1 MEFTLYISVL
11 FGWASFRLCM
21 SACVTSEHFSICP
34 SPLVIIPGQSIGQIS
49 FTCYKGNEIT
59 DVLQIEIDRFKNDGT
74 KEKLIAIYSPEQPV
88 WHPVYFA
95 ESRAE
100 LEPRSKLTATHSS
113 LTLTVNSPTFTDLEY
128 KYQCEIRHLRGV
140 FGAATK
146 SDLLT
151 ISALPDPRPVTMA
164 VPDPVTVPIQLTCT
178 AVVGLTSRGYSRGTF
193 KFQFFN
199 DGSWRDMSP
208 VGDLGGQSET
218 RVSYF
223 MSSSET
229 HTVRGLDFL
238 GGCTRRFRCYV
249 QHKGTSFVQY
259 AAERTL
265 SLPPGTS
272 SCPASGAGGDSK
284 GNGGADE
291 KQTAET
297 TTAKDDSDPNNDGDD
312 GTDDET
318 DGNDDSTET
327 TSNISLYIGLTVVAI
342 LVVAGL
348 LSIVI
353 AYLRR
358 GDMNP
363 VPVRRRRSY
372 RPPVQSVQ
380 IVAEPTSTSYS
391 AEDTSMSTSYVVQPA
406 PVHVAPVQRPSMS
419 YQYIA
424 GTRM

>member
-1 MEFTLYISVL
+1 
-11 FGWASFRLCM
+11 
-21 SACVTSEHFSICP
+21 
-34 SPLVIIPGQSIGQIS
+34 
-49 FTCYKGNEIT
+49 
-59 DVLQIEIDRFKNDGT
+59 LQPKYYVEN
-74 KEKLIAIYSPEQPV
+74 Q
-88 WHPVYFA
+88 
-95 ESRAE
+95 AE
-100 LEPRSKLTATHSS
+100 LESRSKLTATQSG
-113 LTLTVNSPTFTDLEY
+113 LTLTLNSPTFKDLEY
-128 KYQCEIRHLRGV
+128 KYQCHIQYVGGGLSH
-140 FGAATK
+140 TIK

-151 ISALPDPRPVTMA
+151 INALPDPRPVTLA

-178 AVVGLTSRGYSRGTF
+178 AVVGLTFRGYSRGTF

-199 DGSWRDMSP
+199 DGSWRDMSS
-208 VGDLGGQSET
+208 VGGLGGQSET

-265 SLPPGTS
+265 SLSPGTS
-272 SCPASGAGGDSK
+272 SCPASEGGGESK

-297 TTAKDDSDPNNDGDD
+297 TTAKDDSDPNNGGDD

-318 DGNDDSTET
+318 DGNDDSTEK
-327 TSNISLYIGLTVVAI
+327 TSNTSLYIGLTVVAI
-342 LVVAGL
+342 LVVVGL

-358 GDMNP
+358 GDMNRGP
-363 VPVRRRRSY
+363 VKRRRSY
-372 RPPVQSVQ
+372 RPPVQRMQ

-391 AEDTSMSTSYVVQPA
+391 VGDTSMSTSYVVQPE
-406 PVHVAPVQRPSMS
+406 PVHVVPVQRPSMS
-419 YQYIA
+419 YQYAA

>member
-1 MEFTLYISVL
+1 M
-11 FGWASFRLCM
+11 
-21 SACVTSEHFSICP
+21 
-34 SPLVIIPGQSIGQIS
+34 IIPGQSILQIS
-49 FTCYKGNEIT
+49 FICEKGNGIT
-59 DVLQIEIDRFKNDGT
+59 NVREMRIQRFTHDGT
-74 KEKLIAIYSPEQPV
+74 KQDLVVIYDLTEPV
-88 WHPVYFA
+88 LRPKYHM
-95 ESRAE
+95 ESQAE
-100 LEPRSKLTATHSS
+100 LESRSKLTATHSG
-113 LTLTVNSPTFTDLEY
+113 LTLTINAPTFKDLEC
-128 KYQCEIRHLRGV
+128 KYQCDIRHVGGGL
-140 FGAATK
+140 AHTTK

-151 ISALPDPRPVTMA
+151 ITALPDPRPVTLA

-178 AVVGLTSRGYSRGTF
+178 AIVGLTFRGYSRGTF

-208 VGDLGGQSET
+208 VGRLGGQSET

-249 QHKGTSFVQY
+249 QHKGMSFVQY

-272 SCPASGAGGDSK
+272 SCPASEGGGDSK

-297 TTAKDDSDPNNDGDD
+297 TTAKDDSDPNNAGDD

-327 TSNISLYIGLTVVAI
+327 TSNTSVYIGLTVVAI
-342 LVVAGL
+342 LVVVGL

-358 GDMNP
+358 GDLNRGL
-363 VPVRRRRSY
+363 VRRRRSY
-372 RPPVQSVQ
+372 RPPVQRMQ
-380 IVAEPTSTSYS
+380 IVAEPTSTSHS
-391 AEDTSMSTSYVVQPA
+391 VGDTSMSTSYVVQPA

-419 YQYIA
+419 YQYVV
-424 GTRM
+424 GTSI